1 METFAVQHIGMDRPG
16 QPDRP
21 AADEVPGS
29 HLPGQLDQRTDDELL
44 GMIRSEPAGSAQRAA
59 ACEVLV
65 ERYRSLVRSC
75 ANRYRRSPEPHE
87 DLMQVGYVGLLKAIN
102 NFDPGVGRSLAAY
115 AQPCITGEIKRYFR
129 DKRWQVHVERPVQE
143 RLLEVREGTRQLT
156 QQLGRAPRDAELADH
171 LGFTEAEVR
180 EALQADM
187 LLQPA
192 SLDAPLAG
200 QPETASL
207 ADLLG
212 EEDPH
217 MEHTLSMEALTVHWD
232 ELPRREQRI
241 LLMRFYGDM
250 TQAEIGRHLGI
261 SQMHVSRLLAHA
273 LGYLRQRILELPEPG
288 GQRAAA

>member
-1 METFAVQHIGMDRPG
+1 METIGVL
-16 QPDRP
+16 
-21 AADEVPGS
+21 EVLEQSG
-29 HLPGQLDQRTDDELL
+29 DDELL
-44 GMIRSEPAGSAQRAA
+44 AMIRSELPGSPRRAA

-65 ERYRSLVRSC
+65 ARYRTLVRSC
-75 ANRYRRSPEPHE
+75 ANRYRRSPESTE
-87 DLMQVGYVGLLKAIN
+87 DLVQVGYVGLLKAIN

-143 RLLEVREGTRQLT
+143 RLLELREGMRHLT
-156 QQLGRAPRDAELADH
+156 QELGRGPSDAELAAH
-171 LGFTEAEVR
+171 CGFTEAEVR
-180 EALQADM
+180 EALLADL

-212 EEDPH
+212 EEDPR
-217 MEHTLSMEALTVHWD
+217 MEHTLSMEALAVHWG

-250 TQAEIGRHLGI
+250 TQAEIGRALGI

-273 LGYLRQRILELPEPG
+273 LSFLRERILGLDEQDSNG
-288 GQRAAA
+288 RKSGAAA